1 MRGYVNKPVMIDAEL
16 LERFNR
22 EARRHSN
29 HNGYYEPTLSRFVN
43 DALSDYMD
51 TWFSDYPD
59 PDDDE

>member
-1 MRGYVNKPVMIDAEL
+1 MRGYVNKTIMVDAEL
-16 LERFNR
+16 MERFNY
-22 EARRHSN
+22 ECRRRTDY
-29 HNGYYEPTLSRFVN
+29 NGYLEPTLSRFVN

>member
-1 MRGYVNKPVMIDAEL
+1 MIDAEL

-29 HNGYYEPTLSRFVN
+29 HNGYYEPTLSRFVT

-51 TWFSDYPD
+51 TWFSDYPE
-59 PDDDE
+59 PTDD